1 MIQVFEKIK
10 KTKKIQHSL
19 TTVYDRFDL
28 LQIHMNL

>member
-1 MIQVFEKIK
+1 MNQIFEMIK

-28 LQIHMNL
+28 LQIHVNL